1 MTPMRMYPSMI
12 KHKVYECTP
21 LNGIDPSL
29 GEKIMWIAS
38 ARYAKEKS
46 EGASESVAQQ
56 RAEALA
62 FKSAYGVGYI
72 R

>member
-1 MTPMRMYPSMI
+1 MKKYSSI
-12 KHKVYECTP
+12 VKGKFYEWTP
-21 LNGIDPSL
+21 LKGIDPGL

-38 ARYAKEKS
+38 AKYAMEKS